1 MLVMGALGF
10 PGDSAVKNPP
20 ARADD
25 TGSIAGW
32 TRSPGEGNSNPLQDS
47 CLGNPMDRG
56 DWYTTVHGVAKD
68 RTQLSNQTETMGPST
83 PRIRAPLQPLPLF
96 LGQEDPLE
104 KEIATHSRILVREIP
119 WTEETGGLQS
129 IRLQRVGHD

>member
-96 LGQEDPLE
+96 LGQGLCNLTSGPEVRQGPRRKEAWTPSPL
-104 KEIATHSRILVREIP
+104 
-119 WTEETGGLQS
+119 
-129 IRLQRVGHD
+129 VGVA